1 MEVFDRRDVQQTQ
14 RPTPSESYAKDNKGH
29 YALPVP
35 VDNRMRLTF
44 ASMTFFALFRAN
56 RCFFVTYLL
65 LLIAV
70 GTLLIVY
77 TKETLIHFVNE
88 HNNPLGDALFP
99 YLTYLGDGGFAIVV
113 GMLILVVNRRAGW
126 LILASFAISGLI
138 SLFLK
143 WVVFPERLRPLRY
156 FEHSNWQYHLIK
168 DLHINEY
175 NSFPSGHTTSAFALY
190 AMLAFLWR
198 RKAWGWLGTLLGA
211 VAGYSRVYLFQHFVE
226 DTFAGS
232 LLGLGTSVAVVLY
245 YQKRFGALP
254 KLG

>member
-1 MEVFDRRDVQQTQ
+1 MML
-14 RPTPSESYAKDNKGH
+14 S
-29 YALPVP
+29 
-35 VDNRMRLTF
+35 
-44 ASMTFFALFRAN
+44 ALFRAN
-56 RCFFVTYLL
+56 RILFVTYLTL
-65 LLIAV
+65 LLAV
-70 GTLLIVY
+70 GLLMLLY
-77 TKETLIHFVNE
+77 TKEQLIRFVNE
-88 HNNPLGDALFP
+88 HNSLLGDALFP
-99 YLTYLGDGGFAIVV
+99 YLTYLGDGSFVIFV
-113 GMLILVVNRRAGW
+113 GVLILVINRRAGW

-143 WVVFPERLRPLRY
+143 WAVFPERLRPLRY

-232 LLGLGTSVAVVLY
+232 LLGLVTSVAVVLY

-254 KLG
+254 RLG

>member
-1 MEVFDRRDVQQTQ
+1 
-14 RPTPSESYAKDNKGH
+14 
-29 YALPVP
+29 
-35 VDNRMRLTF
+35 
-44 ASMTFFALFRAN
+44 MTFSALFRAN
-56 RCFFVTYLL
+56 RFFFLTYLL
-65 LLIAV
+65 LFFTV
-70 GTLLIVY
+70 GTLMLLY
-77 TKETLIHFVNE
+77 TKEQLIRFVNE
-88 HNNPLGDALFP
+88 HNSLIGDALFP
-99 YLTYLGDGGFAIVV
+99 YLTYLGDGGFVIVV
-113 GMLILVVNRRAGW
+113 GVLVLVLNRRAGG

-190 AMLAFLWR
+190 SMLVFLWR

-226 DTFAGS
+226 DAFVGS
-232 LLGLGTSVAVVLY
+232 LLGVLTSVAIVLY
-245 YQKRFGALP
+245 YPKRFGTLP
-254 KLG
+254 SLS